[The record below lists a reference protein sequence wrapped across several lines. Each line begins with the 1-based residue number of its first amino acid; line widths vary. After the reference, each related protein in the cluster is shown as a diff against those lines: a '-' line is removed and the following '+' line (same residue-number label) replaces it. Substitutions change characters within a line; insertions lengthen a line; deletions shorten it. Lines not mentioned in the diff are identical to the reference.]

1 MGDSRNALMLVVA
14 AGFIAVGATAAVF
27 AYGGEQDQGVQVADG
42 FSWRGSIDS
51 GDVLEI
57 KGVNGPIVVE
67 RASGS
72 QIEVTAQAEG
82 RRSDARTVTIER
94 VVHAGGITL
103 CAVYPTPEGKRENY
117 CAPGGGGHMNLERND
132 VEVTFHVMLPQGVT
146 FHGRTVNG
154 DVEAMGLDSDVLL
167 TTVNGDVELTTTGR
181 AEATTVNGS
190 IEAAFGNAD
199 IREDVTFS
207 TVNGSITLDVPD
219 DIDADLDASWLN
231 GELDSELPFTLHGL
245 MAKGQAHGV
254 IGDGGPM
261 LSLSTVNGTI
271 RLR

>member
-1 MGDSRNALMLVVA
+1 M
-14 AGFIAVGATAAVF
+14 
-27 AYGGEQDQGVQVADG
+27 
-42 FSWRGSIDS
+42 DS

-72 QIEVTAQAEG
+72 QIEVTAHADG
-82 RRSDARTVTIER
+82 RRSDSKTVIIER
-94 VVHAGGITL
+94 VEHAGGTTL
-103 CAVYPTPEGKRENY
+103 CAVYPTPEGERENY
-117 CAPGGGGHMNLERND
+117 CAPGDDGHMNVERND
-132 VEVTFHVMLPQGVT
+132 VEVSFHVMLPEGVT

-154 DVEAMGLDSDVLL
+154 DVEAMGLGSDIEL
-167 TTVNGDVELTTTGR
+167 TTVNGDVELSTTGR

-199 IREDVTFS
+199 VREELTFS

-219 DIDADLDASWLN
+219 NIDADLDASWLN
-231 GELDSELPFTLHGL
+231 GELDSDLPFTLQGL
-245 MAKGQAHGV
+245 TAKGQASGV
-254 IGDGGPM
+254 IGDGGPL

>member
-1 MGDSRNALMLVVA
+1 MSDSRSALTLVAA
-14 AGFIAVGATAAVF
+14 AGFIGLAVTAAF
-27 AYGGEQDQGVQVADG
+27 AYRGGQDRPVQGADG

-67 RASGS
+67 RATGS
-72 QIEVTAQAEG
+72 RIEVTAQADG
-82 RRSDARTVTIER
+82 RRSDPKTVTIGLVE
-94 VVHAGGITL
+94 HAGGITL
-103 CAVYPTPEGKRENY
+103 CAVYPTPEGEAENH
-117 CAPGGGGHMNLERND
+117 CAPGEGGHMSVGKND
-132 VEVTFHVMLPQGVT
+132 VQVSFHISLPEGVT

-154 DVEAMGLDSDVLL
+154 SVQATGLDSDILL
-167 TTVNGDVELTTTGR
+167 TSVNGEIELSTTGR

-199 IREDVTFS
+199 IRESATFS

-219 DIDADLDASWLN
+219 GIDASLDASWLN
-231 GELDSELPFTLHGL
+231 GELESDLPFTLQGG
-245 MAKGQAHGV
+245 MAKGQARGV
-254 IGDGGPM
+254 IGDGGP
-261 LSLSTVNGTI
+261 LLKLSTVNGSI

>member
-1 MGDSRNALMLVVA
+1 MRDSRNALMLVAA
-14 AGFIAVGATAAVF
+14 AGVIGLGITAAAF
-27 AYGGEQDQGVQVADG
+27 ARRGAQDSPVQVADG

-57 KGVNGPIVVE
+57 KGVNGPIDVE
-67 RASGS
+67 RTSGS

-82 RRSDARTVTIER
+82 RRSDAKTVTIER
-94 VVHAGGITL
+94 VEHEGGITL
-103 CAVYPTPEGKRENY
+103 CAVYPTPAGERENY
-117 CAPGGGGHMNLERND
+117 CAPGDGGHMNVDKND
-132 VEVTFHVMLPQGVT
+132 VQVSFHVLLPEGVT

-154 DVEAMGLDSDVLL
+154 SVQAMGLESDVLL
-167 TTVNGDVELTTTGR
+167 TTVNGNVELSTTGR

-190 IEAAFGNAD
+190 IEAAFGD
-199 IREDVTFS
+199 TGPREELTFS

-231 GELDSELPFTLHGL
+231 GELDSDLPFTLQGS
-245 MAKGQAHGV
+245 MSKGQARGV
-254 IGDGGPM
+254 IGDGGPL
-261 LSLSTVNGTI
+261 LSLSTVNGSI

>member
-14 AGFIAVGATAAVF
+14 AGFIAMNATAAVF
-27 AYGGEQDQGVQVADG
+27 AYGSAHDHPDQVADG

-51 GDVLEI
+51 GDALEI

-72 QIEVTAQAEG
+72 QIEVTAHAEG
-82 RRSDARTVTIER
+82 HRSDAETVSIER
-94 VVHAGGITL
+94 MEHAGGITL

-117 CAPGGGGHMNLERND
+117 CAAGDDGRMNVEKND

-146 FHGRTVNG
+146 FRGRTVNG
-154 DVEAMGLDSDVLL
+154 DVQAMGLASDILL
-167 TTVNGDVELTTTGR
+167 TTVNGDVELSTTGR

-190 IEAAFGNAD
+190 IEAAFGSVD
-199 IREDVTFS
+199 IREEVTFS

-219 DIDADLDASWLN
+219 NIDADLDASWLN
-231 GELDSELPFTLHGL
+231 GELDSDLPFTLQGR
-245 MAKGQAHGV
+245 MAKGQARGV
-254 IGDGGPM
+254 IGDGGP
-261 LSLSTVNGTI
+261 LLRLATVNGSI

>member
-1 MGDSRNALMLVVA
+1 MRDSRNALMLVAA
-14 AGFIAVGATAAVF
+14 AGFIAMGATAAVF
-27 AYGGEQDQGVQVADG
+27 AYGGGQGRPVQVADG
-42 FSWRGSIDS
+42 FSWTGSIDS

-72 QIEVTAQAEG
+72 QIEVTAHAEG
-82 RRSDARTVTIER
+82 RRSDAKTVIIER
-94 VVHAGGITL
+94 VEHAGGITL
-103 CAVYPTPEGKRENY
+103 CAVYPTPKGERDNY
-117 CAPGGGGHMNLERND
+117 CAPGDDGHMNVERND
-132 VEVTFHVMLPQGVT
+132 VEVSFHVMLPEGVA

-154 DVEAMGLDSDVLL
+154 DVQATGLDSDVLL
-167 TTVNGDVELTTTGR
+167 TTVNGDLELSTTRR

-190 IEAAFGNAD
+190 IEAAFGNSD
-199 IREDVTFS
+199 IREELTFS

-231 GELDSELPFTLHGL
+231 GQLDSDLPFTLQGR
-245 MAKGQAHGV
+245 MAKGQARGI
-254 IGDGGPM
+254 IGDGGP
-261 LSLSTVNGTI
+261 LLRLATVNGSI

>member
-1 MGDSRNALMLVVA
+1 MTGSKSALMLVVA

-27 AYGGEQDQGVQVADG
+27 ARGGEQDRPLQVADG

-82 RRSDARTVTIER
+82 RRSDPRTVTIVQVE
-94 VVHAGGITL
+94 HAGGITL
-103 CAVYPTPEGKRENY
+103 CAVYPTPEGERENY
-117 CAPGGGGHMNLERND
+117 CAPGDDGHMNLERND
-132 VEVTFHVMLPQGVT
+132 VEVSFHVTLPEGVT

-154 DVEAMGLDSDVLL
+154 DVEAMGLDSDVRL
-167 TTVNGDVELTTTGR
+167 TTVNGDVDLSTTGR

-199 IREDVTFS
+199 IREELTFS

-231 GELDSELPFTLHGL
+231 GELESDLPFTLQGG
-245 MAKGQAHGV
+245 MRKDGARGV
-254 IGDGGPM
+254 LGEGGPL
-261 LSLSTVNGTI
+261 LSLTTVNGSI
-271 RLR
+271 HLR